1 MKKFI
6 MNGLILTITSII
18 MRTVSMAF
26 NIYVSN
32 KIGAEAIGLF
42 GLVMSVYL
50 FFITIATSGLSL
62 ACTYLVSEHFA
73 KNQYLQGLKIS
84 KTCIYFG
91 LVLGLISSCI
101 LLVLSNTISR
111 QLA

>member
-1 MKKFI
+1 

-50 FFITIATSGLSL
+50 FL
-62 ACTYLVSEHFA
+62 
-73 KNQYLQGLKIS
+73 
-84 KTCIYFG
+84 
-91 LVLGLISSCI
+91 
-101 LLVLSNTISR
+101 
-111 QLA
+111 